1 MCSFSPSYHSQIFA
15 VGKACTVYL
24 LSSAKATVKNVTLCV
39 HYARYVKFGYDL
51 VLQKWTFTTA
61 PHTRVAPHW
70 TFDCASFGCKLYSE
84 HLIIYFQTTAN
95 KKKIKLHKTSKDR
108 TSRMQCTFCETMTV
122 LVRLFLENNLYIN
135 SVLKK

>member
-1 MCSFSPSYHSQIFA
+1 MSMQRSAHLGGRSIPAVCIQTSF
-15 VGKACTVYL
+15 G
-24 LSSAKATVKNVTLCV
+24 
-39 HYARYVKFGYDL
+39 
-51 VLQKWTFTTA
+51 
-61 PHTRVAPHW
+61 